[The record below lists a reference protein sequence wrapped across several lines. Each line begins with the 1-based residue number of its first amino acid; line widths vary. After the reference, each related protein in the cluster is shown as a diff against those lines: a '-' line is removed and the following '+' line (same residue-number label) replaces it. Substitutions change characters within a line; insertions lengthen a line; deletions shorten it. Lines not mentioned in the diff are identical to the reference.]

1 MKRITLL
8 GSTGSIGTQTL
19 EIVRENKD
27 RFTPI
32 CLTCGNRVEVLAE
45 QIMEFAPTLAVVGD
59 REAAEKLR
67 EILASKGSAG
77 SENQTPAIE
86 IAFGEEGLKKAAALE
101 TDLVVNALMGMRGL
115 VPTLTAIEAG
125 HDIALAN
132 KETLV
137 AGGHLV
143 MPAAKEKG
151 IKIIPID
158 SEHSAIFQS
167 LEGAGRACVG
177 EEPNGQR
184 HIRKIILTASG
195 GPFRGWSSEELEK
208 VTPEMALKHPNWTM
222 GQKITIDSAT
232 MMNKGLEIIEAKWLF
247 DVDIDK
253 IQVVVHPQSVLHSAV
268 EFTDGAIL
276 GQMGTPDMKVPISI
290 ALAYPD
296 RLELSGDSLD
306 LFGTAANLTF
316 EEPNPG
322 VFKCLALAVE
332 ASKKGGNF
340 PAVMNG
346 ANEALVELFLKGEI
360 GFTDIQDIIAK
371 VMKDYE
377 AVGNDDA
384 ATNLEAV
391 LEADRWARERA
402 AEYAANTQSANPA
415 STKESANN
423 TTNNTTNNTNNT
435 DTTNMKGGKTQ
446 C

>member
-19 EIVRENKD
+19 EIIRENKD
-27 RFTPI
+27 RFTPV
-32 CLTCGNRVEVLAE
+32 CLTCGSRVETLAE
-45 QIMEFAPTLAVVGD
+45 QIREFAPVLAVVGD
-59 REAAEKLR
+59 REAADRLR
-67 EILASKGSAG
+67 DILASMSPC
-77 SENQTPAIE
+77 EEETPDVE
-86 IAFGEEGLKKAAALE
+86 IAFGEEGLKKAAAME

-143 MPAAKEKG
+143 MAAAKEKG
-151 IKIIPID
+151 VKIIPID
-158 SEHSAIFQS
+158 SEHSAIFQC
-167 LEGAGRACVG
+167 LEGADRACIG
-177 EEPNGQR
+177 ETEKGQR
-184 HIRKIILTASG
+184 SIRKIILTASG
-195 GPFRGWSSEELEK
+195 GPFRGWSLEELEK

-296 RLELSGDSLD
+296 RLELAGEPLN
-306 LFGTAANLTF
+306 LFGTASSLTF
-316 EEPNPG
+316 EEPNPE

-332 ASKKGGNF
+332 ASKKGGNL

-346 ANEALVELFLKGEI
+346 ANEALVDMFLKREI

-371 VMKDYE
+371 VMNDYP
-377 AVGNDDA
+377 ADS
-384 ATNLEAV
+384 ATDLEAV
-391 LEADRWARERA
+391 LEADRWARARA
-402 AEYAANTQSANPA
+402 AEYAADIQAANSS
-415 STKESANN
+415 STEEMPNN
-423 TTNNTTNNTNNT
+423 TTDKTNSTNTTT
-435 DTTNMKGGKTQ
+435 MKGGKKE